1 MPNGS
6 VMSRHRQRAP
16 KHHLLEPN
24 NVGRDLL
31 VPQDVVF
38 ELRPPHERLAALLL
52 ERTILRGMRWA
63 FGQSEQ
69 AVAQNRGAWVDAALT
84 PFLAIA
90 DVRTR
95 HPPL

>member
-1 MPNGS
+1 MEEGE
-6 VMSRHRQRAP
+6 RAASAAEA
-16 KHHLLEPN
+16 LVELYAD
-24 NVGRDLL
+24 RDLT
-31 VPQDVVF
+31 PRD
-38 ELRPPHERLAALLL
+38 RLPRLL